1 MGEVES
7 SVSIERQKP
16 NKRIKRKDEWKTGML
31 FVLPGFIGFL
41 LFVFI
46 PFIMSF
52 FLSFTEWNFLEG
64 VQAIEFNGID
74 NYLRLFQDEWF
85 TNSFWNNLVFTLVS
99 VPILLILGLIMAA
112 IIDRYIKYGGLVK
125 VLVFIPYIAS
135 VVAVATVWMMLFEPT
150 QGPINQFLL
159 SVGMENVPGWLT
171 SFEWSLPSIMIV
183 YIWQQLGY
191 FIIVFTSGLKSVSE
205 EVYEAAD
212 IDGAGPIRKFVS
224 VTVPMMAPT
233 IFFLG
238 TMGIIGT
245 FKVFDHVAIMTQGGP
260 GSSSSV
266 MAYYIYRAA
275 FQNFETGYSNTLAW
289 ALFGIVFL
297 VTILGQRFQKKYV
310 QDF

>member
-1 MGEVES
+1 MREVES
-7 SVSIERQKP
+7 SAALERKKP

-64 VQAIEFNGID
+64 VQAIEFNLID
-74 NYLRLFQDEWF
+74 NYMRLFQDEWF

-99 VPILLILGLIMAA
+99 VPILLVLGLIMAA

-150 QGPINQFLL
+150 QGPINQFLM
-159 SVGMENVPGWLT
+159 SVGVENVPGWLT
-171 SFEWSLPSIMIV
+171 SFKWSLPSIMIV

-297 VTILGQRFQKKYV
+297 VTILGQSFQKKYV